1 VIEKIISGGQT
12 GADVAGLDAARLAGI
27 PTGGTAPKGW
37 RVCLEDGSDG
47 TNPELESFG
56 LIEHE
61 SSEYPP
67 RTIQNVKNSDG
78 TVWFGYTDSPGG
90 KLTIGTCTKLEK
102 PYLINPSAEDL
113 KTWTEENNI
122 KVLNVAGNRKSA
134 DNPEI
139 YDYAFTTIYNAFC
152 ETEPHP
158 HKVYKHHIS
167 GETYVVLALGFWA
180 KNREDVTIYQ
190 SLKTRIVEVIPTDEF
205 MEVVE
210 KDGKYCLKFQR
221 NVSE

>member
-1 VIEKIISGGQT
+1 M
-12 GADVAGLDAARLAGI
+12 
-27 PTGGTAPKGW
+27 
-37 RVCLEDGSDG
+37 EDGTEGS
-47 TNPELESFG
+47 NPSLADFG

-67 RTIQNVKNSDG
+67 RTIKNVEDSDG
-78 TVWFGYTDSPGG
+78 TVWFGYSDSPGG
-90 KLTIGTCTKLEK
+90 KLTLNTCDKLKK
-102 PYLINPSAEDL
+102 PCLVNPRASELKAWAEQS
-113 KTWTEENNI
+113 NI
-122 KVLNVAGNRKSA
+122 KVLNVAGNRQSA

-139 YDYAFTTIYNAFC
+139 YDYTFTTIYNAFC

-158 HKVYKHHIS
+158 HKVYKHYIS
-167 GETYVVLALGFWA
+167 GETYVVLALGFWS
-180 KNREDVTIYQ
+180 KNLEAVTIYQ

-205 MEVVE
+205 MEVVK